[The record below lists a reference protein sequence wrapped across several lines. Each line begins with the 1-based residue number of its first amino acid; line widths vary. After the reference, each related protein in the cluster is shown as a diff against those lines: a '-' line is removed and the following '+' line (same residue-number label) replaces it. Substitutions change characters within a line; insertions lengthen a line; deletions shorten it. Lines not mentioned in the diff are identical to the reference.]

1 MTPVTLYQ
9 STDTD
14 APQLTNAQGSLKT
27 LLKACLVTGYGDKQP
42 LGWVML
48 FEEDNKAVF
57 KPTDPKSTQ
66 PCLLVDNIKP
76 KFATLQPY
84 QKMTA
89 INQGTGF
96 FGMGIVNSA
105 IYDKFGYINNQAQ
118 PKWWLIGHG
127 MAFILMIKQD
137 GSETSMMFYFG
148 DVQGLGSNKTALY
161 LTNSSGYEYLG
172 SASRFYSVQTG
183 SGNRGVLSRSTIN
196 NSPISMSLLTNTDL
210 INYRPPYPDPVTNG
224 LIADTVHIME
234 NQTNQNQ
241 FVIVAA
247 LTGLL
252 GVLND
257 ISKVAEGTPIEL
269 DGDNDVWLKFSSAS
283 NQHFLINATQ
293 W

>member
-14 APQLTNAQGSLKT
+14 APQLANAQGSLKT

-42 LGWVML
+42 LGWAMP

-66 PCLLVDNIKP
+66 PCLLVDNSKP

-96 FGMGIVNSA
+96 FGIGIASNA
-105 IYDKFGYINNQAQ
+105 NYDKFGYINNQAQ

-137 GSETSMMFYFG
+137 NTDISQMFYFG

-161 LTNSSGYEYLG
+161 LTNSSGYEYFG
-172 SASRFYSVQTG
+172 SASRFYSLQY
-183 SGNRGVLSRSTIN
+183 SNGNVGILSRSISN
-196 NSPISMSLLTNTDL
+196 NSPIASRLLMSTDL
-210 INYRPPYPDPVTNG
+210 GNYRPVYPDPVTSG
-224 LIADTVHIME
+224 LVADAVHVVE
-234 NQTNQNQ
+234 SQSSQY
-241 FVIVAA
+241 VAVA
-247 LTGLL
+247 TLSGML

-257 ISKVAEGTPIEL
+257 MSKVGEGTQIEL
-269 DGDNDVWLKFSSAS
+269 DGDNDVWLKFSSAI

>member
-14 APQLTNAQGSLKT
+14 APQLANAAGSLKT

-42 LGWVML
+42 LGWAMP
-48 FEEDNKAVF
+48 FEEDHKAVF

-66 PCLLVDNIKP
+66 PCLLVDNSKP

-96 FGMGIVNSA
+96 FGMGAVSSA
-105 IYDKFGYINNQAQ
+105 NNDKFGYFNNLAN
-118 PKWWLIGHG
+118 PRWWLIGHG
-127 MAFILMIKQD
+127 MAFILIIKQD
-137 GSETSMMFYFG
+137 NNDISQMFYFG

-161 LTNSSGYEYLG
+161 LTNSSGYEYSN
-172 SASRFYSVQTG
+172 SASRFYSLQY
-183 SGNRGVLSRSTIN
+183 SNGNVGVLSRSISN
-196 NSPISMSLLTNTDL
+196 NSPISSRLLMTTDL
-210 INYRPPYPDPVTNG
+210 GTYRPVYPDPVTSG
-224 LIADTVHIME
+224 LVADAVHVVE
-234 NQTNQNQ
+234 SQPNQY
-241 FVIVAA
+241 VAVA
-247 LTGLL
+247 TLTGML

-257 ISKVAEGTPIEL
+257 MSKVSEGTQIEL

>member
-14 APQLTNAQGSLKT
+14 APQLANAQGSLKT

-42 LGWVML
+42 LGWAMP

-66 PCLLVDNIKP
+66 PCLLVDNSKP

-96 FGMGIVNSA
+96 FGIGIVNSA

-127 MAFILMIKQD
+127 AAFILMIKQD

-172 SASRFYSVQTG
+172 SASRFYSLQY
-183 SGNRGVLSRSTIN
+183 SNGNVGILSRSISN
-196 NSPISMSLLTNTDL
+196 NSPITSRLLISTDL
-210 INYRPPYPDPVTNG
+210 GNYRPVYPDPVTSG
-224 LIADTVHIME
+224 LVADAVHVVE
-234 NQTNQNQ
+234 NQPNQY
-241 FVIVAA
+241 VAVA
-247 LTGLL
+247 TLTGML

-257 ISKVAEGTPIEL
+257 MSKVVEGTQIEL
-269 DGDNDVWLKFSSAS
+269 DGDNDVWLKFSSAI

>member
-14 APQLTNAQGSLKT
+14 APQLANAQGSLKT

-42 LGWVML
+42 LGWAMP

-66 PCLLVDNIKP
+66 PCLLVDNSQTR
-76 KFATLQPY
+76 FATLQPY

-89 INQGTGF
+89 INQGTGL
-96 FGMGIVNSA
+96 FGLGAVGFSSL
-105 IYDKFGYINNQAQ
+105 DKFGYFNNQAN
-118 PKWWLIGHG
+118 PKWWLIGHSR
-127 MAFILMIKQD
+127 AFILMIKLDSYDVSQI
-137 GSETSMMFYFG
+137 FYFG

-161 LTNSSGYEYLG
+161 MTNSSGYDYLT
-172 SASRFYSVQTG
+172 SSNKFYSLQNS
-183 SGNRGVLSRSTIN
+183 SGNGGVLSRSISN
-196 NSPISMSLLTNTDL
+196 NNPIDSRLLMNTDL
-210 INYRPPYPDPVTNG
+210 SSYRPVYPDPVTSG
-224 LIADTVHIME
+224 LVADAVHVVE
-234 NQTNQNQ
+234 SQPNQY
-241 FVIVAA
+241 VAVA
-247 LTGLL
+247 TLTGML

-257 ISKVAEGTPIEL
+257 MSKVTEGTQIEL
-269 DGDNDVWLKFSSAS
+269 DGDNDVWLKFSSAV